1 MFAISIS
8 CHRGSRNR
16 SRFVLTKCNMA
27 VRAAIQAD
35 NPPRGKGASVVT
47 TIRPKVESITRE
59 KPEALG
65 PNAKQRMALGK
76 ALRERVPRASH
87 AQWTPPS
94 GRSDPAELLKH
105 TDRGRVKELIP
116 IRYARM
122 RQSPF
127 AFFRGAAALMASDLA
142 GTPAT
147 GIRVQACG
155 DCHAANFGGFGSP
168 ERRLVFDINDFDE
181 TLPAPW
187 EWDVKRLAASVVL
200 AGREMRRSDR
210 HCSDA
215 ARAVA
220 ESYRLRMREYA
231 GMTAL
236 EVWYSHLDARTF
248 IDEAKSAAAKERWRE
263 LEKKARLQTA
273 G

>member
-127 AFFRGAAALMASDLA
+127 AFFRGAAALMASDLSQ
-142 GTPAT
+142 TPTT

-155 DCHAANFGGFGSP
+155 DCHASNFGGFGSP

-181 TLPAPW
+181 TLRAPW

-200 AGREMRRSDR
+200 ASRELGMGEGR
-210 HCSDA
+210 CADA
-215 ARAVA
+215 AVA
-220 ESYRLRMREYA
+220 MAKAYRHRMREYA
-231 GMTAL
+231 RMRAL
-236 EVWYSHLDARTF
+236 EVWYSHMDAEVF
-248 IDEAKSAAAKERWRE
+248 VDDAKTQAAKKRWE
-263 LEKKARLQTA
+263 QVEKKARLQ
-273 G
+273 